1 MSTQRYTASKAPTQ
15 NGTGWTMS
23 FRHPLRLDAR
33 GKQGRKVRRG
43 LGTADE
49 MQAQEL
55 VDRMN
60 ELLGDSS
67 WHSIGKRGEAERRFP
82 RIVVRAFFDGI
93 ESPSYDS
100 RSIRDAEL
108 PLPTAGEGYAHVMM
122 VGATGA
128 GKTSLLRQLIGSHP
142 ERDRFP
148 STSTSRTT
156 ISDIEVIT
164 SDEPTYR
171 AVVSFFDES
180 TIYTYVH
187 ECVAA
192 ACAAL
197 WNDLPDEKLAE
208 LLLTHRDLRFR
219 LGYIIGSWKR
229 VGTDTE
235 EVDDGWDYDEG
246 ETDTKLPDEE
256 GDSALPTIPEVE
268 RMQEKLRSFL
278 KRIRALASEGKQRP
292 QADLNADLGTLS
304 QDDREAA
311 QDLFEEIVQSSS
323 DFDDLVNDVMDEI
336 RCRFRVHSA
345 GTLHTHPGGWLKSW
359 CYETKDRGEFVRAV
373 RRFSSNYAKEFG
385 TLLTPLVDGIRIR
398 GQLFPTFTSRR
409 PKLVLLDGEGLG
421 HVEDPAASVA
431 SRISKRFDAMDVI
444 LLVDTAKSPMLEAP
458 TSVLR
463 AIAAS
468 GHQERLAIAF
478 THFEQTSGQDNL
490 PNPRSRRA
498 HVLSSIDQKLASLK
512 EGAGQLAV
520 RALER
525 DLSDR
530 CFMLGKLDCP
540 LTEQHRGPVGQMLR
554 LLDFCESAIKQ
565 PEPVEVRPV
574 YDTANLVLAIL
585 AATKDFHGRWN
596 VHLALERSDNIRTAH
611 WAEVKAL
618 TRRVAL
624 DMDNGEYQDLK
635 PVADLVV
642 RLSKE
647 ITKFLNRPIRW
658 ESGSPT
664 DDKAEEAA
672 LSRVQ
677 RAVFSRLHEFVEERL
692 LGIPRK
698 KWTEAFEYKGRGS
711 TRVRAK
717 AIRTIYDESAPIPE
731 SAYDPRSEEFL
742 RDVRLLV
749 HEAIGEG
756 GGKLVSDLLG
766 ELAPPDAGE
775 EEDGL

>member
-1 MSTQRYTASKAPTQ
+1 
-15 NGTGWTMS
+15 MS

-49 MQAQEL
+49 MQAQAL

-67 WHSIGKRGEAERRFP
+67 WHNIGKRGEAERHFP
-82 RIVVRAFFDGI
+82 RIVVRAFYDGI
-93 ESPSYDS
+93 ESPSHDS
-100 RSIRDAEL
+100 RSIRDAES
-108 PLPTAGEGYAHVMM
+108 PLPTADEGYAHVMM

-142 ERDRFP
+142 KHDRFP

-164 SDEPTYR
+164 SDEPTFR
-171 AVVSFFDES
+171 AVVTFFNEQ

-197 WNDLPDEKLAE
+197 WNDLPDERLAE

-246 ETDTKLPDEE
+246 ETDAEFLDEE
-256 GDSALPTIPEVE
+256 DDSALPTTEVE

-278 KRIRALASEGKQRP
+278 ERIRALASEGKQRL
-292 QADLNADLGTLS
+292 QADLNADLGTLG
-304 QDDREAA
+304 QADKEAA
-311 QDLFEEIVQSSS
+311 RDLFEETVQSSS
-323 DFDDLVNDVMDEI
+323 DFDDLVGDVMDEI

-359 CYETKDRGEFVRAV
+359 RYETKDRGEFVRAV
-373 RRFSSNYAKEFG
+373 RRFSSNYAARFG

-431 SRISKRFDAMDVI
+431 SRISERFDDMDVI
-444 LLVDTAKSPMLEAP
+444 LLVDTAKAPMSEAP

-468 GHQERLAIAF
+468 GHQERLAISF
-478 THFEQTSGQDNL
+478 THFDLTSGQDNL
-490 PNPRSRRA
+490 PDTKLRRA
-498 HVLSSIDQKLASLK
+498 HVLSSVEQRLASLK
-512 EGAGQLAV
+512 EVVGQLAV
-520 RALER
+520 RAMER
-525 DLSDR
+525 DLDNR
-530 CFMLGKLDCP
+530 CFMLGHLDRP
-540 LTEQHRGPVGQMLR
+540 LTEKHRGPVEQMLR
-554 LLDFCESAIKQ
+554 LLDFCESAIKK
-565 PEPVEVRPV
+565 PESVEVHPV
-574 YDTANLVLAIL
+574 YDAANLILAIQG
-585 AATKDFHGRWN
+585 ATKDFHGRWN
-596 VHLALERSDNIRTAH
+596 VLLGFDPSDNIRTAH

-618 TRRVAL
+618 NRRVVL
-624 DMDNGEYQDLK
+624 DMDNGEYKDLR
-635 PVADLVV
+635 PVADLVA
-642 RLSKE
+642 RLSEE

-658 ESGSPT
+658 EPGSPT
-664 DDKAEEAA
+664 DDEAEEAA

-677 RAVFSRLHEFVEERL
+677 RAVFSCLHAFVEEKL

-698 KWTEAFEYKGRGS
+698 KWAEAFEYKGRGS
-711 TRVRAK
+711 TRDRAN
-717 AIRTIYDESAPIPE
+717 AIRTIYDDSAPIPE
-731 SAYDPRSEEFL
+731 SAHDSRSEEFL
-742 RDVRLLV
+742 HDVRLLV

-766 ELAPPDAGE
+766 ELVHPDAGT
-775 EEDGL
+775 